1 MKASKKGLDII
12 KKYEGFRNAPYLCPA
27 NVPTIGFGSTFY
39 EDGSS
44 VTLEDEPITRARA
57 VELLKN
63 VLNKYEE
70 ELNYSVT
77 SVINQNQFDALVSFV
92 YNVGTVN
99 FFTSTLL
106 KRVNNNPND
115 KDIAYQFKRWN
126 KARVNGTLTVLK
138 GLKRRRNEEAYLYFQ
153 EVKELPYKCT
163 KNE

>member
-1 MKASKKGLDII
+1 MKASKNGLDII

-44 VTLEDEPITRARA
+44 VTLYDEPITRARA
-57 VELLKN
+57 VQLLKN

-70 ELNYSVT
+70 EINYSVT
-77 SVINQNQFDALVSFV
+77 SNINQNQFDALISFV
-92 YNVGTVN
+92 YNIGTVN

-115 KDIAYQFKRWN
+115 EDISYQFKRWN
-126 KARVNGTLTVLK
+126 KARVNGKLTELK
-138 GLKRRRNEEAYLYFQ
+138 GLKKRRNEEAYLYFSPV
-153 EVKELPYKCT
+153 EEPPYKCT
-163 KNE
+163 KNF